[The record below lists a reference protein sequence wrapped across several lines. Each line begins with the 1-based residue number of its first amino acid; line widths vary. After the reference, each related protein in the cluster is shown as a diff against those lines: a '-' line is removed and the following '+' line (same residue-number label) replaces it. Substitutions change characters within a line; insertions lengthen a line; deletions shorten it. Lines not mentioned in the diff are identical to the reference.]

1 MPRPEVIISN
11 STTPSLFNQAT
22 WLFSAKIVGFIF
34 SFALPIVIVRV
45 LPIAEFGRYRQV
57 FVIVTTLA
65 TTLPF
70 GVGISSFYYL
80 ARKVEQRP
88 AAIFNIV
95 LFLLFAGGVAF
106 SALAFFPNLLAT
118 VFGDAEIEELSAL
131 IGLLTWVWIF
141 SLFLDNVAVANRE
154 ARLGAMFFVGSQF
167 SRTILVLFA
176 ATTVGTVRSIIVASI
191 VQAALQSVV
200 LLAYLIR
207 RFPGFWKSFE
217 LKFFREHL
225 SYALPFGFIGLLWH
239 VQTDLHYFFV
249 GYNFGPTEFAI
260 YAVGCFQLPLIGMLS
275 ESVNSV
281 MIPRMSELQLSDN
294 RVEMIRL
301 VAKATRKLAVVY
313 FPVFIF
319 FFITAETLI
328 TLLFTEQYKGS
339 ATIFRIFILMLPTG
353 ALISDA
359 IVRAYK
365 ELGQLLLKFRILS
378 AIVLIGAL
386 FLAAKTNSL
395 LAIVTATVGVR
406 LAETILAEIAIFRRI
421 GFKRADFGLFKGI
434 WKIGF
439 CSLIAGLLT
448 IPFYLLSSEYIPLM
462 TNAVVSRS
470 DTTAL
475 ISLSKPVSNAA
486 IMAFSFLVFT
496 SSYLFFLMKTGGLED
511 DERRLI
517 DRLWFIR
524 NKESI

>member
-1 MPRPEVIISN
+1 M
-11 STTPSLFNQAT
+11 
-22 WLFSAKIVGFIF
+22 
-34 SFALPIVIVRV
+34 IVRV

-57 FVIVTTLA
+57 FVVVTTLA

-70 GVGISSFYYL
+70 GVGLSAFYHL
-80 ARKVEQRP
+80 SRKVEQRS
-88 AAIFNIV
+88 AAVFNIV
-95 LFLLFAGGVAF
+95 LFFLISGGTAF
-106 SALAFFPNLLAT
+106 VALAFFPGLLAT
-118 VFGDAEIEELSAL
+118 IFGDVEIEELSAL
-131 IGLLTWVWIF
+131 IGILTWVWIF
-141 SLFLDNVAVANRE
+141 SLFLDHVAVANRE

-167 SRTILVLFA
+167 SRTILILFA
-176 ATTVGTVRSIIVASI
+176 ATTVGTVRSIIVAAI

-200 LLAYLIR
+200 LLVYLIR
-207 RFPGFWKSFE
+207 RFPGFWKSFQ
-217 LKFFREHL
+217 LKFLREHL

-281 MIPRMSELQLSDN
+281 MIPRMSELQISDN

-301 VAKATRKLAVVY
+301 VAKATRKLSVVY
-313 FPVFIF
+313 FPVFVF
-319 FFITAETLI
+319 FLITAETLI

-365 ELGQLLLKFRILS
+365 ELGQLLLKFRIIS

-386 FLAAKTNSL
+386 FVAAKTGSL
-395 LAIVTATVGVR
+395 LAIVAVTVGVR
-406 LAETILAEIAIFRRI
+406 LAETVLAEIAIFRRI
-421 GFKRADFGLFKGI
+421 GFKRSDFSLFRGI
-434 WKIGF
+434 WKIGI
-439 CSLIAGLLT
+439 CSVIAGLLV
-448 IPFYLLSSEYIPLM
+448 IPFYVLSSECIPQM
-462 TNAVVSRS
+462 TNAILSQSSV
-470 DTTAL
+470 TAL
-475 ISLSKPVSNAA
+475 NSMSKPISNVT
-486 IMAFSFLVFT
+486 IMALSFLVFA
-496 SSYLFFLMKTGGLED
+496 SSYIYFLFRFGGLED
-511 DERRLI
+511 DETRFI
-517 DRLWFIR
+517 DRLWFFR